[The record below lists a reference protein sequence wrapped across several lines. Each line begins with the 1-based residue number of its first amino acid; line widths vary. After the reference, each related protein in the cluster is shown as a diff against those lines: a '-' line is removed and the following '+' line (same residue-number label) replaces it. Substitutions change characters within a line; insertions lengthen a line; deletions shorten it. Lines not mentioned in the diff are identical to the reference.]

1 MRKNLRGMQMKG
13 YEPESRL
20 RYGNTA
26 AYREHEQKTQN
37 CVKGKRWEY
46 RFCRGTD
53 SHHRQVRQWKCGVCL
68 KNNGTVLSGE
78 RE

>member
-1 MRKNLRGMQMKG
+1 MNKDNYSAEARERWGDT
-13 YEPESRL
+13 S
-20 RYGNTA
+20 
-26 AYREHEQKTQN
+26 AYHEHEQKTQN

-46 RFCRGTD
+46 RFCQSTD